1 MDTAPEV
8 DAAHVSRLVGERL
21 AAKGIVA
28 APVSLERHSVG
39 GGVRDSKVVFVSRGA
54 PGLVVVVSPRQFPG
68 VVAEECHKAAEM
80 RSLLGDL
87 GAPILEPMDTGR
99 IDSSTYAVLPYRKP
113 LSRRRILGRLD
124 LLRMQRHV
132 CDWLLR
138 VAQRHGAQTDIARY
152 RSSFSAL
159 APVISPDSPTA
170 GCLRSA
176 ESHLRSGRFVAR
188 STPMHGDIW
197 KANVLRGASASV
209 PFTLID
215 WRGSAKDG
223 FPIYDLMR
231 AAQTFRLSPKALQA
245 QLQFHQAA
253 LGCQPQDLSL
263 YLLGALGYYAGRLGE
278 MPPDVFQ
285 AMADE
290 CVTRLS
296 SALEA
301 ATSSGPAPVA
311 SEPTAGSLETDLK

>member
-1 MDTAPEV
+1 MSQSGPV
-8 DAAHVSRLVGERL
+8 DATTDIAHISRLVGERL

-28 APVSLERHSVG
+28 TPVSLERHSEG
-39 GGVRDSKVVFVSRGA
+39 GGVRDSKVVFVSKGA
-54 PGLVVVVSPRQFPG
+54 PGLVVVVSPKQFPG

-80 RSLLGDL
+80 RLLLGDL

-138 VAQRHGAQTDIARY
+138 VARRHGAETDMARY
-152 RSSFSAL
+152 RSSLSAL
-159 APVISPDSPTA
+159 ARVISPDSA
-170 GCLRSA
+170 AAACLRST

-188 STPMHGDIW
+188 SLPMHGDIW
-197 KANVLRGASASV
+197 KANVLRGGSAAA

-215 WRGSAKDG
+215 WGGSAKDG
-223 FPIYDLMR
+223 FPIYDLIR
-231 AAQTFRLSPKALQA
+231 AAQTFHLSPKALQA
-245 QLQFHQAA
+245 QLRLHRAA
-253 LGCQPQDLSL
+253 LACQPEDLSA

-278 MPPDVFQ
+278 MPPDAFR
-285 AMADE
+285 ALADE

-296 SALEA
+296 AALEQ
-301 ATSSGPAPVA
+301 ATSPG
-311 SEPTAGSLETDLK
+311 TAHLESDAHGRLA